1 MPEPDFEQVQEALSE
16 VLTINPNNFGALL
29 QMGNLRLRRGER
41 DEAVKFYSRAREQV
55 SDNAGMSAGLTRQI
69 ERLTS
74 SEPIER
80 IPPVR
85 DPREE

>member
-1 MPEPDFEQVQEALSE
+1 MSQPDFDQVQEALSD

-29 QMGNLRLRRGER
+29 QMGNLKLRRGER

-55 SDNAGMSAGLTRQI
+55 SENAGVSAALARQI
-69 ERLTS
+69 ARLTS
-74 SEPIER
+74 NEPIER
-80 IPPVR
+80 IPQVR